1 MVTKEIKP
9 EKFIG
14 TQLRLKLT
22 DLRVLDGVLT
32 VVDPFGNLL
41 LSNVFELSEDRLD
54 RTNLHK
60 RELGL
65 VSVPRDTITN
75 VLVDR
80 RTHKSLLGP

>member
-1 MVTKEIKP
+1 MKP

-14 TQLRLKLT
+14 AQLRLKLT
-22 DLRVLDGVLT
+22 DLRILDGVLT

-41 LSNVFELSEDRLD
+41 LTNVFEISEDRLNP
-54 RTNLHK
+54 TNLHK

-65 VSVPRDTITN
+65 VSVPRDTIKT

-80 RTHKSLLGP
+80 RTHKTLLGT

>member
-1 MVTKEIKP
+1 MVAMEIKP

-14 TQLRLKLT
+14 AQIRLKLT
-22 DLRVLDGVLT
+22 DLRILDGVLT
-32 VVDPFGNLL
+32 VVDPFGNIL

-65 VSVPRDTITN
+65 VSVPRDTIAN

-80 RTHKSLLGP
+80 KTHRSLVRS

>member
-1 MVTKEIKP
+1 MVTKEMKP

-14 TQLRLKLT
+14 AQLRLKLT

-41 LSNVFELSEDRLD
+41 LTNVFEISEDRLD
-54 RTNLHK
+54 PKNLHK

-65 VSVPRDTITN
+65 VSVPGDTITN
-75 VLVDR
+75 ILVDR
-80 RTHKSLLGP
+80 KTHKTLLGS

>member
-1 MVTKEIKP
+1 MVAMEIKP

-14 TQLRLKLT
+14 AQIRLKLT
-22 DLRVLDGVLT
+22 DLRILDGVLT
-32 VVDPFGNLL
+32 VVDPFGNIL

-80 RTHKSLLGP
+80 KTHKSLLRS

>member
-1 MVTKEIKP
+1 MATKEIKP

-14 TQLRLKLT
+14 AQLRLKLT
-22 DLRVLDGVLT
+22 DLRILDGVLT

-41 LSNVFELSEDRLD
+41 LSNVFELSEDRLN
-54 RTNLHK
+54 RTNLHR

-75 VLVDR
+75 VLIDR
-80 RTHKSLLGP
+80 RSHKMLLRS